1 MSPVI
6 HPQSTQIQTLRFIAG
21 VHFLRTLGL
30 GLAALMIAMVFY
42 RDHMPTL
49 LWVLLFIYGLLWP
62 HLARVLAERHA
73 KPMHVERTSML
84 IDSACGGLWIVAMHF
99 NLLPSALLATLLAM
113 DCIGVGGGRLMLRGL
128 LVQLLACI
136 LAVAM
141 FGFHPVPDTD
151 SRELLASLP
160 LAMLYPLAVA
170 GMANRLNRRVHQ
182 QNRLLAR
189 IGSMDGLSELLNRA
203 HWEEAVA
210 GALDNLRGSGRG
222 ASLLMI
228 DIDHFKQINDY
239 YGHILGDEVIG
250 RVGAI
255 IRRSMREGDIAGR
268 YGGDEF
274 GVVLNGVNAAT
285 AAQVAERIRASVHAA
300 TFEQAEDLRCSLSI
314 GIAEAD
320 TNMRNAREW
329 IRQADTALYN
339 AKTQGRNRLA
349 SAAQNQSW
357 RLGAHAA

>member
-6 HPQSTQIQTLRFIAG
+6 RPQSLQAQTLRFIAG
-21 VHFLRTLGL
+21 VHVLRTLGL
-30 GLAALMIAMVFY
+30 ALGTLMIAMVFY
-42 RDHMPTL
+42 RDHASPI
-49 LWVLLFIYGLLWP
+49 LWVLLIIYGLLWP
-62 HLARVLAERHA
+62 HLARVIAQRHARPMHAERA
-73 KPMHVERTSML
+73 SILV
-84 IDSACGGLWIVAMHF
+84 DSAGGGIWIVAMHF

-113 DCIGVGGGRLMLRGL
+113 DCVGVGGERLLLRGVLAQL
-128 LVQLLACI
+128 LVCATGLA
-136 LAVAM
+136 L
-141 FGFHPVPDTD
+141 FGFHAIPATD
-151 SRELLASLP
+151 PAELLASLP

-170 GMANRLNRRVHQ
+170 GMAHRLNRRVHQ

-210 GALDNLRGSGRG
+210 GVLDNLRSTGRS
-222 ASLLMI
+222 ASLLMM

-239 YGHILGDEVIG
+239 YGHVIGDEVIG

-274 GVVLNGVNAAT
+274 GVVLNGVTAAV

-300 TFEQAEDLRCSLSI
+300 TFEQAEDLRCTLSI
-314 GIAEAD
+314 GIAQAD
-320 TNMRNAREW
+320 ESVRNAREW
-329 IRQADTALYN
+329 IRNADSALYD
-339 AKTQGRNRLA
+339 AKSHGRNRLA
-349 SAAQNQSW
+349 SAPVRWN
-357 RLGAHAA
+357 LGAHAA